1 MMIRKRT
8 MKSAVMLSLILASGV
23 VGLTGCGDKVNV
35 EELQAQIE
43 QDASDKKALEEQV
56 SDLQAQL
63 DKANGMNDDSTSIC
77 SYDTESQTGEVKDV
91 DSLVQTDGVLE
102 YTGSYQAP
110 NSGSL
115 NLTDSISVVPSN
127 SWTMKIDGSKTYFSH
142 PQGVY
147 GVIKISSID
156 EEVDSAYFEDE
167 LMNPF
172 LEALQSSG
180 SKVDRIYVDD
190 HYAGL
195 SAEVVTTSN
204 DKPSILKCGVFGKG
218 TNACVYCFYYAGKKD
233 NTKSDLVDSL
243 LNSMTF
249 NRGKVSVN

>member
-1 MMIRKRT
+1 MIMIRKRT
-8 MKSAVMLSLILASGV
+8 MKSAVMLSLILA
-23 VGLTGCGDKVNV
+23 GLTGCGDKVNV

-63 DKANGMNDDSTSIC
+63 DKANGMNDDSTSIS

-172 LEALQSSG
+172 LELY
-180 SKVDRIYVDD
+180 KVQG
-190 HYAGL
+190 A
-195 SAEVVTTSN
+195 
-204 DKPSILKCGVFGKG
+204 K
-218 TNACVYCFYYAGKKD
+218 
-233 NTKSDLVDSL
+233 
-243 LNSMTF
+243 
-249 NRGKVSVN
+249 